1 MELTRAEK
9 RKRMKKLEDMSI
21 NELWELRVKL
31 LRARIRERDFDR
43 NQKLIAMS
51 DQVAG
56 EIERRIHY
64 DTLQRFSIKANGKQV
79 GPRSGHSRTC

>member
-1 MELTRAEK
+1 MT
-9 RKRMKKLEDMSI
+9 KLKEMSI
-21 NELWELRVKL
+21 HELWELRVQIL
-31 LRARIRERDFDR
+31 HDRMYELDFDH

-56 EIERRIHY
+56 EIERRIHH
-64 DTLQRFSIKANGKQV
+64 DTLQRFIIKANGNQM